1 MEKSAETNSY
11 ILEHEPPPSYD
22 STFHESSHHHDSD
35 SERAAGFRPTVQL
48 NIETAGH
55 DYHTASWTGDLA
67 IPVFRVP
74 SSGGILQPNNTSAA
88 PAYLSLR
95 PKKNSNSA
103 ALVRGDDPGQRPIM
117 STIYRWGPGRDPRM
131 RIFPASGAGVS
142 IADAV
147 EKDTS
152 ISSSDGGS
160 EFQVNTH
167 WVSSRSADMDTPYGR
182 FEWRYGKRAER
193 KADDA
198 DKADSL
204 LVLEKV
210 LDSASSS
217 SSTKGGSERVRVAQ
231 LVRNAE
237 FRTAG
242 TTKYGGGN
250 GGRLMI
256 DLSSWIGGS
265 DGGKGAHL
273 AEDIEAF
280 VVCSALCMLKRETDR
295 AKNNQVVVFS

>member
-1 MEKSAETNSY
+1 MDKSAETDSY
-11 ILEHEPPPSYD
+11 IVEHEPPPSYD
-22 STFHESSHHHDSD
+22 STFNENSHHHDSD

-48 NIETAGH
+48 NIVTAGH
-55 DYHTASWTGDLA
+55 DYDTASWTGDLA
-67 IPVFRVP
+67 IPVFRVHSS
-74 SSGGILQPNNTSAA
+74 SSGEAVQPNNATT
-88 PAYLSLR
+88 PAYVSLR

-117 STIYRWGPGRDPRM
+117 STVYRWGPGRDPRM
-131 RIFPASGAGVS
+131 RIFPASGAAVS

-147 EKDTS
+147 DKDTS
-152 ISSSDGGS
+152 VSSHGGS

-198 DKADSL
+198 SKADSL

-210 LDSASSS
+210 LDGASSS
-217 SSTKGGSERVRVAQ
+217 KGGGGERVRIAQ

-237 FRTAG
+237 FRTPG

-256 DLSSWIGGS
+256 DLSSWNSSGG
-265 DGGKGAHL
+265 GEKGAHL

-295 AKNNQVVVFS
+295 AKNNQVVALS